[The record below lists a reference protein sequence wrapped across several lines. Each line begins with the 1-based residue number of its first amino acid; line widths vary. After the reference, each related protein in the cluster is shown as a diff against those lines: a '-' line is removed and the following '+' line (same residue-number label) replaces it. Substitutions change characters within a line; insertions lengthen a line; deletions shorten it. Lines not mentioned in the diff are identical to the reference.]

1 MAALSFFR
9 IKIINDDDR
18 PKILGRFFFIYSVS
32 DTTIPAYNMIT
43 KFHGSSLRGW
53 RTMEKKKKPKYKIG
67 DTVVITMY
75 GTVGKITNVKWLNGK
90 YVYEVNKSEDFYL
103 ESVIKLITEYEVITK
118 EQEQIDIEYR
128 FYFGDLVQVSGYGA
142 DLFKVV
148 GFRTEIWRYKE
159 DSWEDII
166 YELYRIND
174 GEWLEASEEELTLVA
189 DSSSAENMIQKLDLK
204 YLMKQ
209 QSKPLELVKPQK
221 LSKKVKFEEINR
233 EDEIKELIDHLLDIY
248 NDYRILYE
256 WFNDQEFYQVMNVIL
271 RKLDSIVNNNYG
283 KQDI

>member
-1 MAALSFFR
+1 
-9 IKIINDDDR
+9 
-18 PKILGRFFFIYSVS
+18 
-32 DTTIPAYNMIT
+32 MIT
-43 KFHGSSLRGW
+43 KFHDSSLRGW

-103 ESVIKLITEYEVITK
+103 ESAIKLITEYEGMTK

-128 FYFGDLVQVSGYGA
+128 FYFGDLVQVSGYDA

-204 YLMKQ
+204 YLMNK

-221 LSKKVKFEEINR
+221 LEKKVKFEEINW
-233 EDEIKELIDHLLDIY
+233 EDDIKELIDHLLDIY

-256 WFNDQEFYQVMNVIL
+256 WFNDQEFSQVMKVIL

-283 KQDI
+283 KPHI